1 MLKRALPKLAGV
13 AAVGTM
19 MFAATG
25 GVATQTS
32 GDKLEIT
39 AFAVS
44 MGTIATG
51 ANAVVD
57 ITIDR
62 WSTAAEREK
71 LVSTMVE
78 KGPDALLR
86 DLQRMPKCGR
96 FRIPGIMGPD
106 PHQLRLGH
114 DLRYAW
120 ETPTPEGGR
129 RIVIATDRYIGFQEA
144 RNQPRSIDYPFT
156 LFEIRVD
163 KNGEGEGK
171 MAVATK
177 ISFDKKKKV
186 IELENYGSEPVRL
199 NALKAKVKKD

>member
-1 MLKRALPKLAGV
+1 MLKRALL
-13 AAVGTM
+13 
-19 MFAATG
+19 FAAGAALVLTTANG
-25 GVATQTS
+25 SGAQTS

-51 ANAVVD
+51 SNAVVD
-57 ITIDR
+57 ITVDR

-71 LVSTMVE
+71 LITTMLE
-78 KGPDALLR
+78 KGTDALLR
-86 DLQRMPKCGR
+86 ELQRMPKCGR

-120 ETPTPEGGR
+120 ATATPEGGR
-129 RIVIATDRYIGFQEA
+129 RIVIATDRYIGFEEA
-144 RNQPRSIDYPFT
+144 RSQPRTVDYPFT
-156 LFEIRVD
+156 LIEIRIN
-163 KNGEGEGK
+163 KSGEGEGK